1 MVGLENF
8 LEFSMN
14 IMTKN
19 MHSIIQRIRMKG
31 NRITKSLMKTKKKT
45 KAMKEMTNLEQVELL
60 REHRKRKVGSW
71 TFELYM
77 KWKCCAYNR
86 D

>member
-1 MVGLENF
+1 MVSLEENG
-8 LEFSMN
+8 EFSMN

-31 NRITKSLMKTKKKT
+31 KKITKSLMKRKKKT

-60 REHRKRKVGSW
+60 REHRKRKVSS
-71 TFELYM
+71 
-77 KWKCCAYNR
+77 
-86 D
+86 